1 MYPNI
6 CDLYDII
13 SKDLKKIYTMEIML
27 RRTAKKD
34 TYTIGKLYIDG
45 VYFCDTLEDK
55 DRDLKQSMASSE
67 IAKIKVK
74 GSTAIPMGTYKVT
87 TSVVSPRLSK
97 ENFYIVNCKG
107 GRVPRLLNV
116 PGFDGVLIH
125 SGNTPAHTDGCILL
139 GQNKVTG
146 QVINSKDTCIK
157 FYQKVF
163 SCKEP
168 ITITIR

>member
-1 MYPNI
+1 
-6 CDLYDII
+6 
-13 SKDLKKIYTMEIML
+13 MEIML

-34 TYTIGKLYIDG
+34 AYTIGKLYIDG
-45 VYFCDTLEDK
+45 EYFCDTLEDT
-55 DRDLKQSMASSE
+55 DRDLKQSMAPSE

-74 GSTAIPMGTYKVT
+74 SSTAIPVGIYKVT
-87 TSVVSPRLSK
+87 TSVLSPRLSK
-97 ENFYIVNCKG
+97 EKFYVTNCKG

-116 PGFDGVLIH
+116 PGFEGVLIH
-125 SGNTPAHTDGCILL
+125 AGNVPADTDGCILL
-139 GQNKVTG
+139 GQNKVVG

-163 SCKEP
+163 SCEEP